1 MAMAGSSSYS
11 AAGNALNLGGG
22 FGATL
27 LAQQVKDQVDEDRRK
42 RLRETMAAGYSPA
55 SRALAADSVV

>member
-1 MAMAGSSSYS
+1 MAMVGSSSYS

-27 LAQQVKDQVDEDRRK
+27 AQQVKDQTDEERRK
-42 RLRETMAAGYSPA
+42 RLRDAMAAGYSPA
-55 SRALAADSVV
+55 SMALAAGNVV